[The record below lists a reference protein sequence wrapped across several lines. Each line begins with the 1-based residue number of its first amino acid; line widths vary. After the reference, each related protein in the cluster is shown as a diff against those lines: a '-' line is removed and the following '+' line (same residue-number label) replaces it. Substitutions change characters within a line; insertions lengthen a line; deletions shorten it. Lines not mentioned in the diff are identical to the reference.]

1 MRKKHK
7 MNQGIKSQSQ
17 ASTDKD
23 ETIKRM
29 FKLMLES
36 MMEGERTAFL
46 GYGKHDWQGYGS
58 GNSRNGSY
66 YRDLLTG
73 MGNLED
79 LNIPRDRLSEFTLE
93 LIDKWERSLKPM
105 DSLVLKLYSKGMST
119 RDVEDVIS
127 DIYGKDISPQ
137 SVTNITKE
145 IEEERVA
152 WERRGLKK
160 RYTVIFIDALFTK
173 IRRDRVSSDAV
184 YTVAA
189 IDTDGYRDILG
200 QYIGASESAM
210 FWKEALKDL
219 KDRGV
224 EEVLLFVFDG
234 LSGLEGVVKEV
245 FPISKTQLC
254 VVHQIRN
261 TLSNVRPNHKGEVVV
276 DLRSIYKARSVS
288 EAKDKL
294 LKLKTKWNNQYPRL
308 FNSWVDKIE
317 VLLTFL
323 EFPEYL
329 RSHLYS
335 TNWLE
340 RLNKEFRKVLKNKN
354 SMPTETSVR
363 NLLYLK
369 LRDLTKRYDSQK
381 LNGFE
386 AFQIDLNILW
396 ERNYGERK
404 EFTQ

>member
-1 MRKKHK
+1 

-79 LNIPRDRLSEFTLE
+79 LNIPRDRLSEFTPE

>member
-1 MRKKHK
+1 

-79 LNIPRDRLSEFTLE
+79 LNIPRDRLSEFTPE

-245 FPISKTQLC
+245 FPISKTQLG

>member
-1 MRKKHK
+1 

-137 SVTNITKE
+137 SVTNCQVPHFS
-145 IEEERVA
+145 R
-152 WERRGLKK
+152 
-160 RYTVIFIDALFTK
+160 
-173 IRRDRVSSDAV
+173 
-184 YTVAA
+184 
-189 IDTDGYRDILG
+189 
-200 QYIGASESAM
+200 
-210 FWKEALKDL
+210 
-219 KDRGV
+219 
-224 EEVLLFVFDG
+224 
-234 LSGLEGVVKEV
+234 
-245 FPISKTQLC
+245 
-254 VVHQIRN
+254 
-261 TLSNVRPNHKGEVVV
+261 TLSAYF
-276 DLRSIYKARSVS
+276 S
-288 EAKDKL
+288 
-294 LKLKTKWNNQYPRL
+294 
-308 FNSWVDKIE
+308 
-317 VLLTFL
+317 
-323 EFPEYL
+323 
-329 RSHLYS
+329 
-335 TNWLE
+335 
-340 RLNKEFRKVLKNKN
+340 LN
-354 SMPTETSVR
+354 
-363 NLLYLK
+363 
-369 LRDLTKRYDSQK
+369 
-381 LNGFE
+381 
-386 AFQIDLNILW
+386 
-396 ERNYGERK
+396 
-404 EFTQ
+404 

>member
-1 MRKKHK
+1 

-79 LNIPRDRLSEFTLE
+79 LNIPRDRLSEFTPE

-386 AFQIDLNILW
+386 AFQIDLNIL
-396 ERNYGERK
+396 
-404 EFTQ
+404 F

>member
-1 MRKKHK
+1 